1 MRGKLLKAIRII
13 ERKELEMKID
23 KHSALEI
30 KNLIIDEKNNEVSC
44 DIKFSYNENDRG
56 DVKKTCTYYLDQL
69 LK

>member
-1 MRGKLLKAIRII
+1 MRGKLLKRIRRL
-13 ERKELEMKID
+13 ETRELGLGKD
-23 KHSALEI
+23 KHGALEI